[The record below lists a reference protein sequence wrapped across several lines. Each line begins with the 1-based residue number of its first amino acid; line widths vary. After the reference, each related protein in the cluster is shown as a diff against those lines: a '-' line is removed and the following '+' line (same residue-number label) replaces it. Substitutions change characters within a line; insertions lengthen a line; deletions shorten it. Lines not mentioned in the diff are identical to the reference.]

1 MADPPATRIQLC
13 GALVV
18 RVAGV
23 EVTGLLPGAQGRL
36 AFAYLLCN
44 RTRAV
49 TRAELSGVLWGDAPP
64 PEAATAIRALLSKL
78 RRALK
83 AGDQDALPAG
93 DLLRIRLPIDAWID
107 VERAAQALHDAQAAV
122 AQGQDV
128 RAWIASHIALNISA
142 RTFLAGD
149 ESDWAAEQRA
159 ALEDVQLQAL
169 EALAAC
175 ALRLGGPELDTAVRA
190 SRRLLELAPLRET
203 GYGWL
208 MQALAAQ
215 GNSAEALLTFERLR
229 TMLREELGAIPGPS
243 LQALH
248 VSLLSPPG
256 SGT

>member
-13 GALVV
+13 GALTV
-18 RVAGV
+18 RLAGV
-23 EVTGLLPGAQGRL
+23 ELTGSLPGAQGRL
-36 AFAYLLCN
+36 AFAYLICN
-44 RTRAV
+44 RTRVV

-64 PEAATAIRALLSKL
+64 PEAPTAIRALLSKL

-83 AGDQDALPAG
+83 AGAEDPLPGG
-93 DLLRIRLPIDAWID
+93 DLLRIRLPVDAWID
-107 VERAAQALHDAQAAV
+107 VERATQALHDAQAAV
-122 AQGQDV
+122 AQDQDV

-142 RTFLAGD
+142 RTFMAGHD
-149 ESDWAAEQRA
+149 SDWAAGQRA
-159 ALEDVQLQAL
+159 ALEDVRVQAL

-175 ALRLGGPELDTAVRA
+175 AVRLGGTELDTAVRA

-215 GNSAEALLTFERLR
+215 GNAAESLLTYERLR
-229 TMLREELGAIPGPS
+229 TMLRDELGAIPSPR

-248 VSLLSPPG
+248 AGLLSPPG
-256 SGT
+256 SDG